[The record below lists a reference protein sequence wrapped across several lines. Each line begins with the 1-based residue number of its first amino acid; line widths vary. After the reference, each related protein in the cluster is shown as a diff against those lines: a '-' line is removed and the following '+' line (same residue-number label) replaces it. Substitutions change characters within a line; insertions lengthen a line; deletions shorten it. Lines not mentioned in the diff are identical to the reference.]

1 MKLMVIN
8 GVNMNMLAYRET
20 DIYGAFSYE
29 ELVGI
34 IKDYA
39 RGKVE
44 EIEFFVSNFEGEIV
58 EQIHKAAI
66 EKYDAIIINPAAFSH
81 YSYAIH
87 DALLIFQG
95 IKVEVHLSD
104 VKNRDEFRK
113 NLVTAHASDHVISGF
128 QEKSYLK
135 AIDYILLRK

>member
-29 ELVGI
+29 ELVEI

-39 RGKVE
+39 QEKVE
-44 EIEFFVSNFEGEIV
+44 QLDFFVSNFEGEIV

-113 NLVTAHASDHVISGF
+113 TLVTAHASDHMISGL
-128 QEKSYLK
+128 QENSYLK
-135 AIDYILLRK
+135 AIDYILEQK